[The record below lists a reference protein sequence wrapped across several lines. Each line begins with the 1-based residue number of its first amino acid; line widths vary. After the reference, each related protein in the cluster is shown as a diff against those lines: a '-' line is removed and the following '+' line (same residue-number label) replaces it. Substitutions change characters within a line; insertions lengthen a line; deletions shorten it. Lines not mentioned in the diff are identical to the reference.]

1 MEEFTSEQNLQL
13 QKTILVKLVK
23 GEDKDDLLQQ
33 LLTRLDQKEADEF
46 LSSAI
51 NEHDEL
57 LKSGK
62 LRDFEYEHILNQP
75 NSKAGQTQERI
86 GLVMIGFGIILS
98 AGSYFLAAPGETYVV
113 YTGLILW
120 GGYLA
125 FISS

>member
-1 MEEFTSEQNLQL
+1 MKTLRKRRKQN
-13 QKTILVKLVK
+13 KTDYGGRIK
-23 GEDKDDLLQQ
+23 
-33 LLTRLDQKEADEF
+33 
-46 LSSAI
+46 
-51 NEHDEL
+51 L